1 MKPRNHVVI
10 IFPLK
15 NGGISSDETSRIF
28 GGHFNFS
35 KMNGGGISL
44 NGGTK
49 SNNHKTKVLRN
60 LKVMSF
66 KFCTVRH
73 SILIFI
79 KRILRPPPPQNY
91 LSSQTNAIPQFIQSH
106 HWIWWESYFKK
117 MILGDMSEWDGGKK
131 ISGRGVARG
140 WGFLPWM
147 MPWKCGYKFIED
159 NHALE
164 IHKFINAS
172 WSSIKML

>member
-1 MKPRNHVVI
+1 M
-10 IFPLK
+10 
-15 NGGISSDETSRIF
+15 
-28 GGHFNFS
+28 
-35 KMNGGGISL
+35 GGGISL

-60 LKVMSF
+60 LKVMIF
-66 KFCTVRH
+66 KFCTMRH

-117 MILGDMSEWDGGKK
+117 MILRDMSEWDGGKK

-159 NHALE
+159 NHTLE

-172 WSSIKML
+172 